1 MMTTMTYCCTSV
13 QLPCCEQTLTL
24 TGGAGVRR
32 GGGGEKSGHRGGA
45 GSFLRHGREGPRP
58 SCSAGGGGGGGHCGR
73 LAGQGGAGPAW
84 PGPARPGPADSLLAQ
99 SARQPSCSVAVRLP
113 LTKTETKMNKWA
125 KSFEERPHRTGRPQI
140 FPLRGGDSF

>member
-1 MMTTMTYCCTSV
+1 MMMMTMTYCCTSV

-45 GSFLRHGREGPRP
+45 GSLLWHGREGPRP
-58 SCSAGGGGGGGHCGR
+58 SCSAGGGGGQCGR
-73 LAGQGGAGPAW
+73 LAGQGGVGLAW
-84 PGPARPGPADSLLAQ
+84 PGPADSLLAQ
-99 SARQPSCSVAVRLP
+99 SARQRSCCVAVRLS
-113 LTKTETKMNKWA
+113 LTKTETKTNKWA